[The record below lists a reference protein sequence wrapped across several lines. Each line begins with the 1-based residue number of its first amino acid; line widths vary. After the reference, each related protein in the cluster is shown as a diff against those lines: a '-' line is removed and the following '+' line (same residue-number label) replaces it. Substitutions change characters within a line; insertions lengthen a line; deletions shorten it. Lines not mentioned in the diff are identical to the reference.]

1 MTIAHFFIIQIF
13 AFKAFFVNFRLL
25 NLNIFKIHNSIFLK
39 DFNNI
44 QFHFTDILRKSCC

>member
-13 AFKAFFVNFRLL
+13 AFKAFFCKFS
-25 NLNIFKIHNSIFLK
+25 IIEFKIYNSIFLK

-44 QFHFTDILRKSCC
+44 QLHFTDILRK